1 MAGMEENDHRGLKW
15 GLAVFSVL
23 ICAGLFWFALQSSNQ
38 RELLTVHADG
48 EPYKVRPDDPG
59 GMVVPHRDKQV
70 FGVAVGRPD
79 QPEESLGAAPEEP
92 VERVAE
98 APKPVPEPRSVP
110 EPEPEPEPEPKPAP
124 APEPTPAPAPE
135 PEALKRSDPIDMRRE
150 EMKPPVSADDS
161 VVGWGVQLGAFST
174 ELRAEQAWSELRKEH
189 KTVLGGMKNF
199 VRKPKAGDAKQ
210 LYRLW
215 AGRFATEQAARDAC
229 AALKKAGQGCLPVWP
244 Y

>member
-1 MAGMEENDHRGLKW
+1 
-15 GLAVFSVL
+15 
-23 ICAGLFWFALQSSNQ
+23 
-38 RELLTVHADG
+38 
-48 EPYKVRPDDPG
+48 
-59 GMVVPHRDKQV
+59 
-70 FGVAVGRPD
+70 
-79 QPEESLGAAPEEP
+79 
-92 VERVAE
+92 
-98 APKPVPEPRSVP
+98 
-110 EPEPEPEPEPKPAP
+110 
-124 APEPTPAPAPE
+124 
-135 PEALKRSDPIDMRRE
+135 MRRE